1 MLNLAASQVKCLQCE
16 RKLNGSWIAHAMLD
30 ALPPPPVC
38 CLLPHPLPFPAPPS
52 APSEPE
58 EAENINIPKCLEYK
72 NSYSRRTEAR
82 TFPSTR
88 SLVVRCSC
96 CSCCCLFLPP
106 NWQTDTGSTLGCGLL
121 WFDLLL
127 SLNKIGSEL
136 LLPLLLP
143 LELWR
148 DPTPVRP
155 SKYLELYFDPEMVRC
170 LLLLRFLLPHPLHL
184 LLLLPLLL
192 PSLISYFVRF

>member
-1 MLNLAASQVKCLQCE
+1 MLCSMPCPHLQ
-16 RKLNGSWIAHAMLD
+16 R
-30 ALPPPPVC
+30 
-38 CLLPHPLPFPAPPS
+38 HPLPFPAPPS

-96 CSCCCLFLPP
+96 CCLFLPP

-136 LLPLLLP
+136 LLLP